1 MRIVKRDGTTQPFM
15 PNKLLK
21 RIKEQSTD
29 LKVDPDILFQMIV
42 PLITDNMTTIEIDEL
57 TAFKAA
63 DNIIRHPDY
72 ALLGGR
78 ILMTRQS
85 KLVNKPILPVD
96 LTYDFFAATTFLAKY
111 SKRNGSTPIELPSDM
126 YKRCSDHLSNS
137 ESDATILLDE
147 LNSKKI
153 NFASPIYT
161 NSNIVGRGSM
171 ISCTLMSLSE
181 DTIEGIE
188 ETLTKIA
195 YASKDGSGI
204 GLLIDAL
211 RSCKSM
217 VSSFNSNAGGVV
229 RLADMVQSKMR
240 FYKQGSRS
248 GSCALYMSVFHK
260 DIISFLELT
269 LPIGDEQMRTRDLF
283 TGVVI
288 NDLFMQKLIDDEDW
302 YLFCPN
308 DIKKAGLRPLYD
320 LYGAEFEAEY
330 YKAVELGIGERISPK
345 TILDAIIKS
354 QAESGRPYVMFKENA
369 NIRNMQDN
377 IGPITM
383 SNLCVAPNTKILTDN
398 GDVEIQ
404 TLKNRTVKVWNGE
417 EFTKVTVRQTGYS
430 QRLLRVTMT
439 NGLRLDCTPYHKFY
453 IRNNDNENQFAIIEA
468 KKLISGDKTIKFKLP
483 ISHYLSLSEN
493 DRDAYMSRYGG
504 MRFDEVGDMKVFSTS
519 LTVASIEKL
528 PNVYDT
534 YCFTEPKRSMG
545 VFNGILTG
553 QCIEVMEVSKPKYTA
568 QCTLASI
575 NLSAHDNLETIAT
588 STKVLVR
595 ALNCVIDKNKWSDEW
610 SKAAGEDQ
618 RALAIGVAGMADFFA
633 KKKIS
638 FESQEAKDWNAAILE
653 TMYKAAVEESN
664 RLAELY
670 GKTYPA
676 WEGSR
681 YSRGET
687 YIEGWS
693 PLPEGVPIKLLNSLF
708 IGLMPTASS
717 AILLGCYE
725 SFEPV
730 TSNLFNRRVGQ
741 GEFIVI
747 NKYLVNELIELK
759 LWNAS
764 IQNQLIQNGGS
775 VQTMLEIPEDIRYR
789 YKDVWEIPQK
799 TLLDLAIIRNKFVD
813 QSQSLN
819 MYHTDAKYS
828 KISSALMYAWK
839 GGLKTGVYYTRT
851 KSKQSANSK
860 LASSHIISTSPS
872 IPEKPKDSPF
882 ECYGCEA

>member
-21 RIKEQSTD
+21 RIKEQSSD
-29 LKVDPDILFQMIV
+29 LEVDSDILFQMIV
-42 PLITDNMTTIEIDEL
+42 PLITDNMTTTEIDEL

-85 KLVNKPILPVD
+85 KLVDKPILPVD

-211 RSCKSM
+211 RSSKSM

-320 LYGAEFEAEY
+320 LHGVEFEAEY
-330 YKAVELGIGERISPK
+330 YKAVELGIGERVSPK

-383 SNLCVAPNTKILTDN
+383 SNLCVAPDTKILTDK
-398 GDVEIQ
+398 GDIEIK
-404 TLKNRTVKVWNGE
+404 TLENQLVNVWNGA
-417 EFTKVTVRQTGYS
+417 EFSEVTVVRTGVNK
-430 QRLLRVTMT
+430 RLLRVEMT
-439 NGLRLDCTPYHKFY
+439 NGFYLDCTPEHKFY
-453 IRNNDNENQFAIIEA
+453 IESKYGESVVVEA
-468 KKLISGDKTIKFKLP
+468 KDLIQYDETIKFGLP
-483 ISHYLSLSEN
+483 LSHYFSLTNEAKDIYISMHGGASLLDRNEN
-493 DRDAYMSRYGG
+493 DDVHY
-504 MRFDEVGDMKVFSTS
+504 T
-519 LTVASIEKL
+519 KL
-528 PNVYDT
+528 RVKRVKPLPSFQDT
-534 YCFTEPKRSMG
+534 YCFNEPKRHMG

-553 QCIEVMEVSKPKYTA
+553 QCIEVMEVSKPRYTA

-575 NLSAHDNLETIAT
+575 NLSAHDTLETIAT

-638 FESQEAKDWNAAILE
+638 FESQEAKDWNAAILS

-693 PLPEGVPIKLLNSLF
+693 PVPNGGAIKLLNSLF

-759 LWNAS
+759 LWSAS

-882 ECYGCEA
+882 ECHGCEA